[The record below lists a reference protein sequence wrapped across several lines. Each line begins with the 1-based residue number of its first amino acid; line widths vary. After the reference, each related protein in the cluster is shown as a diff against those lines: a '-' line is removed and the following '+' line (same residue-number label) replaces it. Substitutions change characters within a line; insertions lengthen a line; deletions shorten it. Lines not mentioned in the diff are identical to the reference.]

1 MYRIFI
7 VEDDEVIAGAIAD
20 KLRSWDFDARIC
32 DELQH
37 VTKEFVEYDP
47 QLVLMDISLPFFN
60 GYHWCSE
67 IRKISKLPIMFISS
81 AGDDMNIVM
90 AINMG
95 ADDFVS
101 KPFDMDLLLAK
112 IQALLRRAYDFNAQN
127 TCLLQHKDVVLN
139 SASGTVTFGDG
150 RSELTGNENKIL
162 TILMQNKGR
171 AVYRDTLMNKLWE
184 TDCFVDENTLSVNVT
199 RLRKKL
205 AAIGIEDFIRTRKGT
220 GYIME

>member
-150 RSELTGNENKIL
+150 RTELTGNENK
-162 TILMQNKGR
+162 
-171 AVYRDTLMNKLWE
+171 
-184 TDCFVDENTLSVNVT
+184 
-199 RLRKKL
+199 
-205 AAIGIEDFIRTRKGT
+205 
-220 GYIME
+220 